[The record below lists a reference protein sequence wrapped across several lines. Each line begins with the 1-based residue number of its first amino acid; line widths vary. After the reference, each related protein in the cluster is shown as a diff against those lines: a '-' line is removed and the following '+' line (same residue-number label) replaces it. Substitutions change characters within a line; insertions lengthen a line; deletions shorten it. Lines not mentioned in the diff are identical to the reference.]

1 MPLRTVETGELLER
15 EAVLGAVRTCLD
27 QALIGRGHALFVIGE
42 AGLGKTRVIEEA
54 GRLARGRL
62 DVSAG
67 RGESM
72 EQAIAFGLFGQ
83 VLQGLDDAPD
93 VTELGITPV
102 VEPSAPYHRTLRWLE
117 RRRERPLLVLLDDVH
132 WADADS
138 LTLLSFVV
146 RRLRRLPVAVVAT
159 LRPWPPEAEKLCQ
172 DLASGGDAA
181 VERLSPLGERSVRAL
196 LTSLTGEAV
205 SKSTAHRAHA
215 LCNGNPML
223 IEQVALSLARGG
235 DVPDLGGTASGL
247 GQHIL
252 LARFAGLDAAGIRCA
267 QSASVLG
274 TSFRLELAA
283 QLAAG
288 EGPSVDEAFDGLF
301 RSGLVVDAG
310 DGIARFV
317 HPLFGQAVYED
328 ISPPLRRRLHARAFA
343 VLAERGLDAEASEHA
358 LRAQLTGDGTA
369 IASLLRAGR
378 ASLAAGALGG
388 AARTLEGAMR
398 LSGDRPTPELLLAY
412 CEALTASGKMD
423 DATAACRRLLAE
435 PGLRWE
441 DRVQALR
448 MLGRSLF
455 LTGAPDHGAQALDEA
470 VAVALTNDPT
480 LAVQPLLDQSL
491 SAWLA
496 AGPEN
501 ALPLAVRAR
510 ELAAGADRALRERA
524 EATWGHLALQVGDGK
539 GLAATEPLARHVETG
554 LPEGPL
560 SPAELAW
567 PWASIYQFAMNE
579 SYSGRLDTADRTF
592 KLARTIAER
601 AGAANA
607 LATLAVYIAHLAI
620 RRGRLDEALHEAN
633 RSREFAELTPGV
645 LAYSELVRAE
655 ALLWL
660 GRLDESE
667 EACAQAERRAPDQW
681 FARLWLSHVRG
692 TRQLWEG
699 EDTAAA
705 TFLTLEKINNAA
717 GIREPCH
724 VHWASHAISAHL
736 ASGHVDDAARLVG
749 WLDACATSL
758 TCRWPRI
765 AAELGRAQ
773 LAARAGDGGTA
784 EEHFQAALALHEQ
797 VDLPL
802 QRVEALLAYAAF
814 LRRHGRP
821 VDARN
826 PAAEALRLAT
836 SCYAGRLEQAAREQL
851 ALAGGRRRRDPGAR
865 DSLTPAEER
874 VAELAAAGDTN
885 AEIARRL
892 HLSVNT
898 VETHLKHVYAK
909 LGIRSRRQLLATEDG
924 VVAATGE
931 RAGSQS

>member
-1 MPLRTVETGELLER
+1 METGELLER
-15 EAVLGAVRTCLD
+15 EEVLAAVHACLD
-27 QALIGRGHALFVIGE
+27 QALTGRGSALFVIGE
-42 AGLGKTRVIEEA
+42 AGLGKTRVVEEADRLAA
-54 GRLARGRL
+54 GRL
-62 DVSAG
+62 DISAG
-67 RGESM
+67 RGEAM
-72 EQAIAFGLFGQ
+72 EQAIAFGLFAQ
-83 VLQGLDDAPD
+83 VLHGLDDAPEM
-93 VTELGITPV
+93 TELGMVPV

-117 RRRERPLLVLLDDVH
+117 RRRERPLLLLLDDVH

-146 RRLRRLPVAVVAT
+146 RRLRRLPVAVIAT
-159 LRPWPPEAEKLCQ
+159 LRPWPPAAGKLCQ
-172 DLASGGDAA
+172 DLANCGDAA
-181 VERLSPLGERSVRAL
+181 LERLSPLGERSVRAL
-196 LTSLTGEAV
+196 LTGLTGEAV
-205 SKSTAHRAHA
+205 SESTAHRAHV
-215 LCNGNPML
+215 LCNGNPL
-223 IEQVALSLARGG
+223 LVEQVALSLARGG

-247 GQHIL
+247 GEHIL

-267 QSASVLG
+267 QAASVLG

-283 QLAAG
+283 QLAGSEEPPVA
-288 EGPSVDEAFDGLF
+288 EAFDGLF
-301 RSGLVVDAG
+301 RSGLVVDTG

-317 HPLFGQAVYED
+317 HPLFGQALYED
-328 ISPPLRRRLHARAFA
+328 ISPPLRQRLHARAFA
-343 VLAERGLDAEASEHA
+343 ALAERGLDAEASEHA
-358 LRAQLTGDGTA
+358 LRAQLTGDEAA
-369 IASLLRAGR
+369 IASLLRTGR
-378 ASLAAGALGG
+378 ALLAAGALAG

-398 LSGDRPTPELLLAY
+398 LSGDRPSPDLLLAY
-412 CEALTASGKMD
+412 CEALTASGTLD
-423 DATAACRRLLAE
+423 DAGAACRRLLSE

-441 DRVQALR
+441 DRVEALR
-448 MLGRSLF
+448 MLGRSLY
-455 LTGAPDHGAQALDEA
+455 LTGAPDYGAQALEEA
-470 VAVALTNDPT
+470 VEVAIANDPT

-496 AGPEN
+496 AGPAS

-510 ELAAGADRALRERA
+510 ELAATADRDLRERA
-524 EATWGHLALQVGDGK
+524 EAAWGHLALEAGDGR
-539 GLAATEPLARHVETG
+539 GLAATEPMARHVEAG

-560 SPAELAW
+560 SPAELTW

-579 SYSGRLDTADRTF
+579 NYSDRLDAAERTF
-592 KLARTIAER
+592 KLARAIVER
-601 AGAANA
+601 SGAANA
-607 LATLAVYIAHLAI
+607 LATLAIYIANLAI
-620 RRGRLDEALHEAN
+620 RRGQLDEALHEAV
-633 RSREFAELTPGV
+633 RAREFAELTPGM
-645 LAYSELVRAE
+645 LAYSDLVRAE

-681 FARLWLSHVRG
+681 FSRLWLSHVRG

-705 TFLTLEKINNAA
+705 TFLTLEEINNAA

-724 VHWASHAISAHL
+724 VLWASHAVSAHL
-736 ASGHVDDAARLVG
+736 AVGRVDDAARLVG
-749 WLDACATSL
+749 WLDACAASL

-765 AAELGRAQ
+765 AADLGRAQ
-773 LAARAGDGGTA
+773 LAARAGDGDAA
-784 EEHFQAALALHEQ
+784 EEHFLAALALHDQ

-802 QRVEALLAYAAF
+802 QRVEALLTYAAF
-814 LRRHGRP
+814 LRRHGRA

-826 PAAEALRLAT
+826 PAAEAMRIAA
-836 SCYAGRLEQAAREQL
+836 SCHAGRLEQAAREQL
-851 ALAGGRRRRDPGAR
+851 ALAGGRRRRDPEGR

-909 LGIRSRRQLLATEDG
+909 LGIRSRRQLLATEEG
-924 VVAATGE
+924 VVGSVGE
-931 RAGSQS
+931 GPGSRS